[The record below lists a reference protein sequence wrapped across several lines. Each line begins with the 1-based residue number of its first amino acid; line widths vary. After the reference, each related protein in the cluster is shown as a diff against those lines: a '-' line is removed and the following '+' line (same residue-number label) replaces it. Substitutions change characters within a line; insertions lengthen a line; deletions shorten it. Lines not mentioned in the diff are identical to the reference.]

1 MRSEGADPA
10 VLLSRRQLPIVVP
23 GGFSGPCLPK
33 SKGMLRKTK
42 LVGRAFL
49 QSELESARRT
59 SAEGNFLCV
68 VLSGNPGVGKSR
80 LAAETLK
87 RGART
92 SVTMVAR
99 AYPLGETA
107 PMGLWAEAF
116 EGYLRDLPAEEVT
129 RLCGGFLDDLAPLLR
144 SVAAVRGAVPATEP
158 PRARLLQ
165 GLAALL
171 GNIAGKAPV
180 QMVLDDLHL
189 ADASSWETLHY
200 LARNL
205 YNSPILVVASARVA
219 ELDGL
224 PIAREVL
231 AWLERD
237 RILRRLPV
245 PPLQP
250 EAVGELADSFLGTPA
265 PPGLVKW
272 LVDQSRGNV
281 MYALSLLQALVDQG
295 ADLDSPHLKSLP
307 EALAGVVKT
316 QLEGLDEAATSTLEV
331 MAVVGQRVEFDELTK
346 LAGRPADRLELLL
359 HKLVRSRLVLEA
371 ERGRSLTYEIAHPL
385 IREVIFDSIGPAR
398 RRSVHRLVGRAL
410 LAAGR
415 LGAAAPHFVRS
426 AGIGDDEA
434 VQALQNAVAQAEEQE
449 AYQEALTILNALVE
463 LLPAGDERWLDV
475 VDALSWQADWVLDHR
490 ADAHA
495 KLGVEATRQID
506 RVLDR
511 SGDPARRAAVKFRL
525 ASFLGWGTGK
535 LDEAEQRCR
544 EAIALF
550 EEAGDRRSVLLASTE
565 LAWLASLQ
573 GHFAESEDRAV
584 KVMQA
589 AQSSGEVDA
598 LIHAGAVKGYQ
609 QLAMGVFDAAEA
621 ATRQSAEL
629 ARKAG
634 NDYGWARGL
643 SGLALVVALQGRIPE
658 AISLLEEAR
667 RVYPKFVEVVVLEWS
682 AMVSWFAGD
691 FPAVI
696 RYTEQALAAN
706 PGGLSRRRG
715 YALPFAAGAGVET
728 GRIVEAEAFS
738 AKARELYGTS
748 TWSFCVDYASWA
760 ESQVLAGKDR
770 LDEAGAVLDQA
781 VESMIEMQARPWV
794 APMVLDRAE
803 IASRT
808 GRRKEAVKAAAELD
822 RIAQEVDREMYRG
835 LADLGRAWALL
846 GKDDPEAA
854 ACAERAVKLLSG
866 TGCQAFLARAHDVLG
881 RCLAGANRERAV
893 KELER
898 AALLFEECGASVR
911 KGRTLQTLAGLGTRG
926 RRAAAGARGSR
937 SLTARE
943 LEVVRL
949 AQQGM
954 TAKQIGTALFIG
966 PRTVETHLSNAYAK
980 LGINSKMHLIGL
992 DPENPS

>member
-1 MRSEGADPA
+1 
-10 VLLSRRQLPIVVP
+10 
-23 GGFSGPCLPK
+23 
-33 SKGMLRKTK
+33 MLRKTK
-42 LVGRAFL
+42 LVGRALL
-49 QSELESARRT
+49 QAELEAVRRT
-59 SAEGNFLCV
+59 SAEGNFRCV
-68 VLSGNPGVGKSR
+68 VLSGDPGVGKSR
-80 LAAETLK
+80 LAAETLA
-87 RGART
+87 RGARN
-92 SVTMVAR
+92 SVTLVAR
-99 AYPLGETA
+99 AYPLGETS

-116 EGYLRDLPAEEVT
+116 EGYLRGLPADEVI
-129 RLCGGFLDDLAPLLR
+129 RLCGGFLDDLASLLR
-144 SVAAVRGAVPATEP
+144 TVAAVRGSVPAAEP
-158 PRARLLQ
+158 PRPRLLQ
-165 GLAALL
+165 GVASLL
-171 GNIAGKAPV
+171 GNISGRAPV
-180 QMVLDDLHL
+180 QVVLDDLHL

-205 YNSPILVVASARVA
+205 NHFPILVVASARAA

-237 RILRRLPV
+237 RILLRVPV

-250 EAVGELADSFLGTPA
+250 EAVGELAESYLGSPPSPA
-265 PPGLVKW
+265 LVGW
-272 LVDQSRGNV
+272 LIDQSRGNA
-281 MYALSLLQALVDQG
+281 MYALSLLQALVEQG

-316 QLEGLDEAATSTLEV
+316 QLEGLDEAAISTLEV
-331 MAVVGQRVEFDELTK
+331 MAVVGQRVEFDELTR
-346 LAGRPADRLELLL
+346 LAGRPADRLEVLL
-359 HKLVRSRLVLEA
+359 HRLVRSRLVIDE

-434 VQALQNAVAQAEEQE
+434 VEALQSAVRRAEEQE

-475 VDALSWQADWVLDHR
+475 VDALSWQAGWVLDHR

-495 KLGVEATRQID
+495 ALGLEATRHID

-525 ASFLGWGTGK
+525 SSFLSWGTGE
-535 LDEAEQRCR
+535 LEEAEDRCR

-550 EEAGDRRSVLLASTE
+550 QLAGDRRSSLLAATE

-573 GHFAESEDRAV
+573 GRFAESAERAV
-584 KVMQA
+584 DVMEEA
-589 AQSSGEVDA
+589 KSSGEIDA
-598 LIHAGAVKGYQ
+598 LMQAGAVKGYQ
-609 QLAMGVFDAAEA
+609 ELAMGIFDAAEV

-643 SGLALVVALQGRIPE
+643 SGLALVVALQGRIHE
-658 AISLLEEAR
+658 ASGLLEEAR
-667 RVYPKFVEVVVLEWS
+667 RIYPKFVEVVVLEWS

-696 RYTEQALAAN
+696 RYTEQALSAN

-715 YALPFAAGAGVET
+715 YALPFAAGAAVET
-728 GRIVEAEAFS
+728 GRMAEAEAFAS
-738 AKARELYGTS
+738 KARELYGAR

-760 ESQVLAGKDR
+760 EAQVLAGR
-770 LDEAGAVLDQA
+770 ERLDQA
-781 VESMIEMQARPWV
+781 GSVLDPAVKSILAMQGRPWA

-803 IASRT
+803 IAMVT
-808 GRRKEAVKAAAELD
+808 GRREDAERAAQELE
-822 RIAQEVDREMYRG
+822 RIADEIDRDLYRG
-835 LADLGRAWALL
+835 LAHLARAWASL
-846 GKDDPEAA
+846 GKDDASAAEA
-854 ACAERAVKLLSG
+854 AERAVQLLSD

-881 RCLAGANRERAV
+881 RSLAVSDRQNAV
-893 KELER
+893 KAFER
-898 AALLFEECGASVR
+898 AASLFDECGAVVR
-911 KGRTLQTLAGLGTRG
+911 KQRTLQELAGLGTRG
-926 RRAAAGARGSR
+926 RRAAAGARGR
-937 SLTARE
+937 ASLTSRE
-943 LEVVRL
+943 REVVRL
-949 AQQGM
+949 AQKGL
-954 TAKQIGTALFIG
+954 TAKQIGKELFIG
-966 PRTVETHLSNAYAK
+966 ARTVETHLSNAYAK
-980 LGINSKMHLIGL
+980 LGINSKMHLMGI
-992 DPENPS
+992 DPENYL